1 MPPSRPRINSA
12 VIGIALGCLLVLAF
26 FVPEFGGVLIPS
38 MGIIVVAAAL
48 FLTVRQTA
56 IVAVVAILTAIGVA
70 LIADSNHKAY
80 RIGNVV
86 LAALL
91 GLAVSWALDQRVKHI
106 TRMQQTQVRV
116 FETVPEGLVV
126 VDDDGRAVLANPA
139 MDTFAPGVKPGSPL
153 HRLLGHVLPDG
164 SICAGGCVLDD
175 PTSLR
180 MDEPTRLYE
189 DERFLS
195 PDGERWIEYYAAR
208 VDDHATVFSIR
219 DVTAIIEA
227 EQDRRTLLEAA
238 ARQREQNQLL
248 QALGAPQ
255 HATFPTI
262 PGVQF
267 DLWSTTAGPDMPGG
281 GDVIDVSQ
289 SLDGRVLM
297 LVVDALGSGVTSV
310 RDAWK
315 VLYVSRAHFEAG
327 VPLDQLVARVAQTLA
342 AEAEPPRASMLA
354 AVLDPVTGEIE
365 MVTGGHPPAL
375 VVHDDGRAWWLE
387 SSGRGI
393 GAPHPGSTSVART
406 QLHPDDSLLLYTDGV
421 VDGTRDLVEGLS
433 NLKSSATALRRRPI
447 EGLAQT
453 VMNAVMTPRQASG
466 DASLLIVRRGAAPEQ
481 REP

>member
-1 MPPSRPRINSA
+1 MPPSRPRVNSA
-12 VIGIALGCLLVLAF
+12 AIGIPLGCLLVLAIV
-26 FVPEFGGVLIPS
+26 VPEFGGVLIPS

-48 FLTVRQTA
+48 FLTLRQTA
-56 IVAVVAILTAIGVA
+56 IVAAAAVLTAIGVA
-70 LIADSNHKAY
+70 LLADTQLKAY

-86 LAALL
+86 LASLL
-91 GLAVSWALDQRVKHI
+91 GVAVSWALERRVKHI

-116 FETVPEGLVV
+116 FEAVPEGLVV
-126 VDDDGRAVLANPA
+126 VDGDGRVVLANPA
-139 MDTFAPGVKPGSPL
+139 MSTFAPGVQPGTHL

-164 SICAGGCVLDD
+164 SVCAGGCVLDD
-175 PTSLR
+175 PQSLQE
-180 MDEPTRLYE
+180 DQPARLYE
-189 DERFLS
+189 DERFLT

-208 VDDHATVFSIR
+208 VDPRSTVFSIR

-255 HATFPTI
+255 HAKFPTI
-262 PGVQF
+262 PGVEF
-267 DLWSTTAGPDMPGG
+267 DLWSTTAGPDVPGG

-289 SLDGRVLM
+289 APDDRVLM

-315 VLYVSRAHFEAG
+315 VLYVARAHFEAG
-327 VPLDQLVARVAQTLA
+327 VPLEHLVARVAQTLA
-342 AEAEPPRASMLA
+342 AEAEPPRASMIA
-354 AVLDPVTGEIE
+354 AVLDPQTGAVE

-387 SSGRGI
+387 ASGRGI
-393 GAPHPGSTSVART
+393 GAPQPGSTSVART

-433 NLKSSATALRRRPI
+433 NLKASATALRRRPI
-447 EGLAQT
+447 DGLART
-453 VMNAVMTPRQASG
+453 MMNAVMTPRQARG
-466 DASLLIVRRGAAPEQ
+466 DASLLIVRRTPAPEQ
-481 REP
+481 SQT